1 MDGPKLLPVG
11 PSKELQHLEED
22 VRQAREWTATSGSA
36 RYQMY
41 IPTSNTRQEGRA
53 ILERRKAE
61 SDLAWKDF
69 LQGRQRLRE
78 ERVNDHEVKFRQ
90 ELINQAMEPENL
102 RKKANRKTKM
112 VKALE
117 ESEEGSEDESGAGK
131 RVKEFSKK
139 FEDAE
144 KTKEES
150 KKLEESEE
158 EFGAEENA
166 KKV

>member
-11 PSKELQHLEED
+11 PSRELQHLEED
-22 VRQAREWTATSGSA
+22 VRQAREWTATS
-36 RYQMY
+36 
-41 IPTSNTRQEGRA
+41 EGRA

-61 SDLAWKDF
+61 SGLAWKDF

-78 ERVNDHEVKFRQ
+78 ERLTDHEVKFRQ
-90 ELINQAMEPENL
+90 ELIHNAMEADNL

-117 ESEEGSEDESGAGK
+117 ESEEGSEDES
-131 RVKEFSKK
+131 
-139 FEDAE
+139 
-144 KTKEES
+144 EEG

-158 EFGAEENA
+158 ESGAEENA